1 LVSRSS
7 VRIDVIADVVVAST
21 VDAVAAYAAN
31 PDNAPQWQ
39 ENVESVEWI
48 TDRPLQVGSRLAFVA
63 WFRKQKLSFTYEVT
77 AWEPGR
83 LLVMRTMDGPYRL
96 ETTYRW
102 TLVRE
107 GYTRMTLRNRGEV
120 PGVPRLLGP
129 FLSWAMRRMI
139 GDDLHRLRERLETAG

>member
-1 LVSRSS
+1 VSRPS
-7 VRIDVIADVVVAST
+7 VRIDVVGDVVIAST

-48 TDRPLQVGSRLAFVA
+48 TDRPLQIGSRLAFVA

-83 LLVMRTMDGPYRL
+83 LLAMQTVEGPFRL

-102 TLVRE
+102 TLVRD
-107 GYTRMTLRNRGEV
+107 GYTRMTMRSRGEV
-120 PGVPRLLGP
+120 PGVPRLMGP

-139 GDDLHRLRERLETAG
+139 ADDLDRLRERVETGG